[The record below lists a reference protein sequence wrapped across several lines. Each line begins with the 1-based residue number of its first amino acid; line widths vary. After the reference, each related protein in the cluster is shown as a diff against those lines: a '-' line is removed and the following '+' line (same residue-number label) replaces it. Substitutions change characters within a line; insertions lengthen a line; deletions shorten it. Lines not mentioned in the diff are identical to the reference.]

1 MELYYSF
8 SILIVL
14 ATIFEFINHRL
25 LRLPSA
31 IGIMI
36 IAVSISLIL
45 AMFGDALLPK
55 TTESLISLI
64 TKIDFTEIFDGSDA
78 LIFYFLRLLF
88 ILILRICG
96 RISCLL

>member
-45 AMFGDALLPK
+45 AMFGVALLP
-55 TTESLISLI
+55 ISHHEDRFYGDI
-64 TKIDFTEIFDGSDA
+64 DGSDA
-78 LIFYFLRLLF
+78 
-88 ILILRICG
+88 
-96 RISCLL
+96 